1 MGHVMRCLAL
11 AEAWKDF
18 EGKPFFL
25 MADHLPG
32 FETSLNK
39 NGFTCRY
46 LSSTPGSDED
56 AKETIAAAHAVDAE
70 WIVIDGYQ
78 FGGRYQDLIKR
89 AGFTLLVID
98 DYGHADHYSADIIL
112 NQNVYAEKSIY
123 QNIRSDTGLLLG
135 TRYAL
140 LRKEFQKWADWKR
153 EVPVTAGKILV
164 TLGGSDPDNVTQV
177 VIDALKQIKG
187 KKPEVII
194 VAGAANPHI
203 KTIKES
209 VKGYPFFS
217 LQENVDSMPE
227 LMAWADIAI
236 SAGGST
242 CWELAFMG
250 LPNLIIVIAENQQ
263 PIADTLDT
271 SGIAVYLGTHTTVS
285 PEKIC
290 ATLAPLLDDH
300 QKRVSMGRKARNLV
314 NGRGARCVVIRMH
327 KQDFMV
333 RPVTPDDC
341 HQLFIWANDPN
352 VRSSSFHPESIPWD
366 IHVDWFN
373 RKISDPGCSIF
384 IMTTRSGQPV
394 GQIRFDKTGNTA
406 EVDISIDED
415 FRGCGMGSYLIELGV
430 RQFTKRKTDIEIH
443 ARVKKENTSSARAF
457 LNAGFKLSESEK
469 EYGFEVLHVTWRAH
483 D

>member
-203 KTIKES
+203 CLL
-209 VKGYPFFS
+209 Y
-217 LQENVDSMPE
+217 
-227 LMAWADIAI
+227 
-236 SAGGST
+236 
-242 CWELAFMG
+242 
-250 LPNLIIVIAENQQ
+250 
-263 PIADTLDT
+263 T
-271 SGIAVYLGTHTTVS
+271 SPS
-285 PEKIC
+285 PR
-290 ATLAPLLDDH
+290 D
-300 QKRVSMGRKARNLV
+300 
-314 NGRGARCVVIRMH
+314 
-327 KQDFMV
+327 
-333 RPVTPDDC
+333 
-341 HQLFIWANDPN
+341 
-352 VRSSSFHPESIPWD
+352 
-366 IHVDWFN
+366 
-373 RKISDPGCSIF
+373 
-384 IMTTRSGQPV
+384 
-394 GQIRFDKTGNTA
+394 
-406 EVDISIDED
+406 
-415 FRGCGMGSYLIELGV
+415 
-430 RQFTKRKTDIEIH
+430 
-443 ARVKKENTSSARAF
+443 
-457 LNAGFKLSESEK
+457 
-469 EYGFEVLHVTWRAH
+469 
-483 D
+483 